1 MDISTSTTIILT
13 INGQTYSFASPH
25 PIEDLVA
32 QLTQEQSN
40 LALWQER
47 AATSQANVDALTAQI
62 TTLCV
67 SPA

>member
-1 MDISTSTTIILT
+1 MDISTSTTIT
-13 INGQTYSFASPH
+13 ISVNGTNYSFANPH

-32 QLTQEQSN
+32 QLTQEQST

-47 AATSQANVDALTAQI
+47 VSTSQANLDALTAQI
-62 TTLCV
+62 TALCV